1 LNLGEVIHKIP
12 NIAFHI
18 ATINTESIALTSWDI
33 HPYRIKALWDPY
45 FSYAQGVIFVIDLS
59 DSDAFS
65 EALEELK
72 KLFDDENL

>member
-1 LNLGEVIHKIP
+1 
-12 NIAFHI
+12 
-18 ATINTESIALTSWDI
+18 
-33 HPYRIKALWDPY
+33 
-45 FSYAQGVIFVIDLS
+45 VIFVIDLS